1 MSIVGETMTETG
13 KEKTAS
19 AGTDT
24 AQGKVNQ
31 LQLHCSRKRRITQ

>member
-19 AGTDT
+19 AATDT
-24 AQGKVNQ
+24 VQGKANHYSYIVAE
-31 LQLHCSRKRRITQ
+31 SAG

>member
-1 MSIVGETMTETG
+1 MSIVGETMTETE

-24 AQGKVNQ
+24 VQGKANQ
-31 LQLHCSRKRRITQ
+31 LQLHCSRNGAKTQ